1 MDYAKIG
8 ARIRAAR
15 GIKGLTQERLSEAA
29 GISVSYISEI
39 ENGHRALSID
49 VMERIADVLDVP
61 LEWLLKSDVEKNEQ
75 LAHLLR
81 GCNQME
87 QQILLESIASLKQI
101 LQKYIK

>member
-15 GIKGLTQERLSEAA
+15 GIKGMTQERLSEAA

-61 LEWLLKSDVEKNEQ
+61 PEWLLKSDVEKMSNSRTCCVAAIRWNSRSF
-75 LAHLLR
+75 L
-81 GCNQME
+81 
-87 QQILLESIASLKQI
+87 SP
-101 LQKYIK
+101 

>member
-1 MDYAKIG
+1 
-8 ARIRAAR
+8 
-15 GIKGLTQERLSEAA
+15 
-29 GISVSYISEI
+29 
-39 ENGHRALSID
+39 
-49 VMERIADVLDVP
+49 MERIADALDVP
-61 LEWLLKSDVEKNEQ
+61 PEWLLKSDMEKNEQ